1 MPVKQ
6 HWGFGVYPKG
16 ERGNSDYLVLSYL
29 KNLLYSFYL
38 SGGDI
43 MFNLKPSWK
52 FCDINY
58 SEVDRPIR
66 KEELLALMYAERQQR
81 LLPTQNCFRATK
93 LDP

>member
-1 MPVKQ
+1 M
-6 HWGFGVYPKG
+6 
-16 ERGNSDYLVLSYL
+16 
-29 KNLLYSFYL
+29 
-38 SGGDI
+38 
-43 MFNLKPSWK
+43 MFNLQPSWK